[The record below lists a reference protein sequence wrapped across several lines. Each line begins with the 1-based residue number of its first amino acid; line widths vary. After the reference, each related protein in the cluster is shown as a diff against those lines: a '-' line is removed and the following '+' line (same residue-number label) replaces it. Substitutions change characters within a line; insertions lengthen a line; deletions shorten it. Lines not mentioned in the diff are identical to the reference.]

1 MESFLTFSPKFS
13 QLQSH
18 KWSAIPRPAISE
30 TLIPPK
36 KMFPSISSAHTHCYP
51 PPQLCCCNTSSSSS
65 LDYNTDSSTKIFIKG
80 LPRSTSEGH
89 LKNAFSKFG
98 EVGQVKLIMDRESG
112 QSLGVAYIWFS
123 RKESALLAVKEMNGK
138 VYLRYCC
145 KA

>member
-65 LDYNTDSSTKIFIKG
+65 LDYNTDSSTKIFIK
-80 LPRSTSEGH
+80 
-89 LKNAFSKFG
+89 
-98 EVGQVKLIMDRESG
+98 VKLIMDRESG

-138 VYLRYCC
+138 FFDGRFIYVTVAKPRSYKNWRTMAPYRF
-145 KA
+145 